1 MVANRGYT
9 STSAATR
16 LKLIEAASD
25 LLDREGY
32 PAFTVRRIAAHAG
45 VKPQL
50 VHYYF
55 RSMEEL
61 VVTVFQRSSASYFRM
76 HDEALSGPRP
86 LHALWHL
93 NCNLPEARRVMEY
106 VSLAKIYPA
115 LREAMRGT
123 GESFRALQVEAIERI
138 CETRGLTDP
147 PLPPQALAALIS
159 ALARAMLIEGNV
171 GMNTGHE
178 GLRTFVE
185 ATLRYYEPD

>member
-1 MVANRGYT
+1 MVANRGYA

-25 LLDREGY
+25 MLDEEGH
-32 PAFTVRRIAAHAG
+32 PAFTVRRIAARAG

-55 RSMEEL
+55 RSMEDL
-61 VVTVFQRSSASYFRM
+61 VVTVFQRSSATYFRL

-106 VSLAKIYPA
+106 VALAKIYPR
-115 LREAMRGT
+115 LREAMRET
-123 GESFRALQVEAIERI
+123 GENFRAIQVDLIERI
-138 CETRGLTDP
+138 SAERGLVDAPMTAP
-147 PLPPQALAALIS
+147 ALSALLS

-171 GMNTGHE
+171 GMEEGHE
-178 GLRTFVE
+178 GLRAFVE
-185 ATLRYYEPD
+185 ATLKIYEPD